1 MEKKKSKVLI
11 IGGTGGLG
19 FHLAQL
25 SLQSSHPTF
34 VLNRDSSSVSS
45 SSSSSDPTRQQKIHS
60 LSTAGATL
68 LKGSLEDEKSLI
80 EAVKQVDVVICAIPS
95 KQVLHQKLLIR
106 AIKQVGCIKVHFC
119 IFDFLF
125 YVLCI
130 HTGKIFQRFIPSE
143 FGADP
148 DRTQISDLDHNFY
161 SRRSEIRR
169 LIENEG
175 IPYTYI
181 CCNLFMSYF
190 LPSLFQ
196 PGLNTPPRDKVMI
209 FGDGNTKGVFVKDS
223 DVAAFTI
230 STLDDP
236 RTLNKV
242 LYLRPPGNVY
252 SMNELVD
259 AWERKIE
266 KKLEKIYVSEE
277 ELLKKIKET
286 KYPDNM
292 EMVFIYSIFI
302 KGDHTYFDVE
312 SSGGVEGTKLYP
324 HLKYTT
330 ISRYLDTLL

>member
-1 MEKKKSKVLI
+1 MDKKKSKVLI
-11 IGGTGGLG
+11 IGGTGRLG

-34 VLNRDSSSVSS
+34 VLIRDSSSVSS
-45 SSSSSDPTRQQKIHS
+45 SSSDDPTRQQKIHS

-95 KQVLHQKLLIR
+95 KQ
-106 AIKQVGCIKVHFC
+106 
-119 IFDFLF
+119 
-125 YVLCI
+125 
-130 HTGKIFQRFIPSE
+130 RFIPSE

-169 LIENEG
+169 LIEAEG

-181 CCNLFMSYF
+181 CCNLFMSYL
-190 LPSLFQ
+190 LPSLVQ
-196 PGLNTPPRDKVMI
+196 PGLNTPPRDKVKI

-230 STLDDP
+230 SALDDP

-242 LYLRPPGNVY
+242 LHLRPPGNVY

-259 AWERKIE
+259 AWESMIA

-277 ELLKKIKET
+277 ELLKKIKDFL
-286 KYPDNM
+286 KIVLDNLGSLRIPR
-292 EMVFIYSIFI
+292 EQNRAYDDIV
-302 KGDHTYFDVE
+302 TE
-312 SSGGVEGTKLYP
+312 
-324 HLKYTT
+324 
-330 ISRYLDTLL
+330 